1 MISKNPIV
9 VDHPLI
15 QHKLTI
21 LRNKDTGPKEF
32 RELTKEITLLI
43 TYEATRF
50 IQTHD
55 VEIETPI
62 CTTKSKMIED
72 KKVTVIPI
80 LRAGLGMV
88 EGVLSL
94 LPNASVGFIGIYRDP
109 ETIEPIKYY
118 SKLPDIKENE
128 ILLLDPMLATGV
140 SSNAAINVVKKSGGK
155 NITLMSL
162 ISAPEGL
169 SYVKERNPDVRIITA
184 SLDERLD
191 EHSYIVPGLGDAGDR
206 LYKTK

>member
-1 MISKNPIV
+1 MNSNNLIV

-62 CTTKSKMIED
+62 CKTNSKMIED
-72 KKVTVIPI
+72 KKVTVVPI

-118 SKLPDIKENE
+118 SKLPEVEENE

-140 SSNAAINVVKKSGGK
+140 SSNSAINVVKKSGGK

-169 SYVKERNPDVRIITA
+169 SYVRDKNPDVRIITA
-184 SLDERLD
+184 SVDERLD
-191 EHSYIVPGLGDAGDR
+191 ENSYIVPGLGDAGDR

>member
-1 MISKNPIV
+1 MNSENLIV

-55 VEIETPI
+55 AEIETPI
-62 CTTKSKMIED
+62 CKTKSKMIED
-72 KKVTVIPI
+72 KKVTVVPI

-88 EGVLSL
+88 DGVLSL

-118 SKLPDIKENE
+118 SKLPNVKENE

-140 SSNAAINVVKKSGGK
+140 SSNSAINVVKKSGGK

-169 SYVKERNPDVRIITA
+169 SYVRDKNPDVRIITA

-191 EHSYIVPGLGDAGDR
+191 ENSYIVPGLGDAGDR

>member
-1 MISKNPIV
+1 MISENPIV
-9 VDHPLI
+9 VEHPLI
-15 QHKLTI
+15 QHKLAI
-21 LRNKDTGPKEF
+21 LRSKDTGPKEF

-43 TYEATRF
+43 TYEATRY
-50 IQTHD
+50 IQTYD

-62 CTTKSKMIED
+62 CKTKSKMIED

-118 SKLPDIKENE
+118 SKLPDIQENE

>member
-1 MISKNPIV
+1 
-9 VDHPLI
+9 
-15 QHKLTI
+15 
-21 LRNKDTGPKEF
+21 
-32 RELTKEITLLI
+32 
-43 TYEATRF
+43 
-50 IQTHD
+50 
-55 VEIETPI
+55 
-62 CTTKSKMIED
+62 
-72 KKVTVIPI
+72 
-80 LRAGLGMV
+80 MV

-118 SKLPDIKENE
+118 SKLPDIQENE